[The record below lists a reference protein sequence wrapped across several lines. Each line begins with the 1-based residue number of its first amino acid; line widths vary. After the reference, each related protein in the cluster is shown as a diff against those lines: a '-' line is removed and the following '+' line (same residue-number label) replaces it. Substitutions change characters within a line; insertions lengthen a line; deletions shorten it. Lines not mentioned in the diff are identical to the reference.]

1 MKIRQ
6 DWIRLSA
13 FIRIWQAILKQR
25 YFRDVAVYQISCFKN
40 GVPMA
45 TEILSEVS
53 THTIL
58 SAHIQSIFKQDY
70 MRHSGLRINFKT
82 LWLSGAVFGQI

>member
-1 MKIRQ
+1 
-6 DWIRLSA
+6 
-13 FIRIWQAILKQR
+13 
-25 YFRDVAVYQISCFKN
+25 
-40 GVPMA
+40 MA

-82 LWLSGAVFGQI
+82 LWLFGADLDKFEICLM